1 MYRIRNSEIDVFA
14 TTLTITSDMAKSSA
28 VLNLPEWQAFSA
40 KDPAGAAREL
50 TRRMQTQLSE
60 TQQRAVFAWIQ
71 TERELAST
79 FERFAGTLAPL
90 AGVPYALKDLF
101 HVSPLT
107 IRAGSRFPAGMLP
120 KKERDGKLPHVLRGV
135 GAVLAAKTHLYEF
148 AYGLTGE
155 NAHYG
160 DCEHPSFPDRTSGGS
175 SSGSAVMVAAGIVP
189 FAIGTDTGGS
199 IRVPAAFCGLHG
211 MRTSTQHAWTEDA
224 FPLAPSFDTAG
235 WFTGNAQDMYTIH
248 RFLLSATKPE
258 RELRGCFMDFN
269 ALGQNADADVA
280 EAMHKDAQR
289 YAPAADAATAEH
301 LRSGF
306 AHAAETYTVLQSSEA
321 YGVHAAWLDSHREF
335 YSPTVW
341 ERLDR
346 GRKWTTAQLDEAHA
360 RHAAIKLLWTS
371 FFLTYDFLIL
381 PATPFPALK
390 KTDCTLA
397 NRDRL
402 LALNAPAS
410 LGGLPVLTIPV
421 NLPSGLTSGLQIIVN
436 SNQSPVIP
444 WALKLA

>member
-1 MYRIRNSEIDVFA
+1 
-14 TTLTITSDMAKSSA
+14 MAKSSA

-40 KDPAGAAREL
+40 KDPSGAAREL

-71 TERELAST
+71 TERELAAT

-101 HVSPLT
+101 QVSALT
-107 IRAGSRFPAGMLP
+107 IRAGSRFPAGVLP

-155 NAHYG
+155 NPHYG

-189 FAIGTDTGGS
+189 FATGTDTGGS
-199 IRVPAAFCGLHG
+199 IRVPAAFCGLYG
-211 MRTSTQHAWTEDA
+211 LRTAAQHTWTEDT

-235 WFTGNAQDMYTIH
+235 WFAGNAPDMYTIH

-258 RELRGCFMDFN
+258 RELRGCFMDFG
-269 ALGQNADADVA
+269 ALGQTADADVA
-280 EAMHKDAQR
+280 ETVSKAAER
-289 YAPAADAATAEH
+289 FAPAADNATAEQ
-301 LRSGF
+301 LRAGL
-306 AHAAETYTVLQSSEA
+306 AHAVEAYAVLQSAEA
-321 YGVHAAWLDSHREF
+321 YKVHATWLDSHSEY
-335 YSPTVW
+335 YSPAVW

-346 GRKWTTAQLDEAHA
+346 GRKWATAQLDLAHA
-360 RHAAIKLLWTS
+360 QHAAIKLLWTS

-390 KTDCTLA
+390 KIDCTQA

-402 LALNAPAS
+402 LALNTPAS

-421 NLPSGLTSGLQIIVN
+421 NLPSGLTTGLQIIVN